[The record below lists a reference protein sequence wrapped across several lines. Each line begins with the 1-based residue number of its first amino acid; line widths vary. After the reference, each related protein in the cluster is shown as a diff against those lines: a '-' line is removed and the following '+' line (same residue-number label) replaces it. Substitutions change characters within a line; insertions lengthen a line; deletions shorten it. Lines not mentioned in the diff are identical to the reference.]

1 MSAPA
6 PRPLAPPLEATPTAS
21 RLPLRL
27 RIGLWRLQRLTEA
40 LELALAEAR
49 VEAGLPGRL
58 GNPEMHGE
66 LERAQFA
73 LLRLSNYI
81 LHHVGYW
88 GDEA

>member
-6 PRPLAPPLEATPTAS
+6 PKP
-21 RLPLRL
+21 LPLRL

-40 LELALAEAR
+40 LELALAEAS
-49 VEAGLPGRL
+49 VEAGLPGNL

-66 LERAQFA
+66 LERAQLA
-73 LLRLSNYI
+73 LFHLSNYI

-88 GDEA
+88 GDAA